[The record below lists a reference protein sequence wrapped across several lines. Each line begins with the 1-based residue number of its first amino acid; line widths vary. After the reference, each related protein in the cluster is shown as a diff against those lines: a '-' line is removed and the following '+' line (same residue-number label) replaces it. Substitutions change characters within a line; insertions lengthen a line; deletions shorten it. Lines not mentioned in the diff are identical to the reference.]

1 MLTRT
6 LSLITVICAGLV
18 LFTSSAISS
27 EKSSDQVI
35 TSEEMQKINLSHS
48 LKGSNIL
55 KIDEQNTLKKI
66 PSMLETAPMVPE
78 LKIYKQSLAQKNKLM
93 EKIQHNL
100 NSTLHLRGPAHG
112 NGTRDCT
119 DCEFDWTPYGSE
131 C

>member
-1 MLTRT
+1 MLKRT

-48 LKGSNIL
+48 FKGSNTL

-78 LKIYKQSLAQKNKLM
+78 LKIYK
-93 EKIQHNL
+93 
-100 NSTLHLRGPAHG
+100 
-112 NGTRDCT
+112 
-119 DCEFDWTPYGSE
+119 
-131 C
+131 